1 MMLPDDPKAAER
13 AGTREVRTDL
23 GLLRWMALV
32 QSAAVSPLI
41 LFFAWLTFLLVTTGC
56 WNSDP
61 NILFTFQHY
70 RALMV
75 QLITP
80 LFIISG
86 TSTIWFYFFLDETND
101 NDFAEFLFTWFV
113 VAFKRIRTVMKHV
126 TSILLILI
134 TLGVVSFNILQAPT
148 NLPTQVFL
156 AIKTDYGTVNLVDG
170 FTFADMGANLTCGS
184 GGCHG
189 NVYLTFSE
197 SHQQMQPGDR
207 DRIVLLSAAAPRL
220 DGEVQVW
227 RRESRGLE
235 AELRQPGLSCVNCVT
250 HSTRCRSSCAVSGAA
265 LCSTSCTRYPAR
277 LPPGTRIQPPTSQE
291 MVTLVSLVKVTDRL
305 TPPLEVGSSLQVEIH
320 CPNSHT
326 VRSGADQG
334 CRGGARQC
342 ATSSLTCTGSQDG
355 WHLHTPPHCRPCSN
369 SSHCRQLG
377 LGTGA
382 VCLPGGVCT
391 GPGYCH
397 TYPGPGPG
405 PLTAVQSPGS
415 GQLEPLSQL
424 GAPPTPLLKGDRL
437 PAEAVCHNTHF
448 APSGLLLRPCKH
460 PANISDT
467 QTIGKEDIWKMK
479 TNVSDAK
486 FLKVWGSRN
495 HNSPVKFVAQCAPAE
510 VECESGGAWR
520 LDIPPA
526 CTRCSSH
533 AHCLARDTH
542 TPVCL
547 ADGRCVG
554 QTGK

>member
-1 MMLPDDPKAAER
+1 MTLPDDPKAAER
-13 AGTREVRTDL
+13 AGTREVRADL
-23 GLLRWMALV
+23 GLVRRMAVV

-41 LFFAWLTFLLVTTGC
+41 LFFAWLTFHLVTTDC

-86 TSTIWFYFFLDETND
+86 TSTIWFYFFLDETNNT
-101 NDFAEFLFTWFV
+101 NDTEFAEFLFVWFV
-113 VAFKRIRTVMKHV
+113 VAFKRIRTVLKHV

-197 SHQQMQPGDR
+197 SHHQLQNGDR
-207 DRIVLLSAAAPRL
+207 NRIVLLSAAAPQL

-250 HSTRCRSSCAVSGAA
+250 HSTRCRSSCARSGAA
-265 LCSTSCTRYPAR
+265 LCSTSCTRYPTR
-277 LPPGTRIQPPTSQE
+277 LPPGTRIQPPSSRE
-291 MVTLVSLVKVTDRL
+291 IMELVSLVKVTDRL
-305 TPPLEVGSSLQVEIH
+305 RPPLEVGSSLQVEII
-320 CPNSHT
+320 CLNSHT
-326 VRSGADQG
+326 AGSGAHQG

-342 ATSSLTCTGSQDG
+342 ATTSLTCTGSQDG
-355 WHLHTPPHCRPCSN
+355 WHLHIPPHCRPCSN

-377 LGTGA
+377 LGTEA

-415 GQLEPLSQL
+415 AQLEPLSQL
-424 GAPPTPLLKGDRL
+424 GAPPTPLLRGDRL

-448 APSGLLLRPCKH
+448 APSDLLLRPCKH

-479 TNVSDAK
+479 TNVSD
-486 FLKVWGSRN
+486 R
-495 HNSPVKFVAQCAPAE
+495 
-510 VECESGGAWR
+510 
-520 LDIPPA
+520 
-526 CTRCSSH
+526 
-533 AHCLARDTH
+533 HC
-542 TPVCL
+542 
-547 ADGRCVG
+547 
-554 QTGK
+554 